1 MPKLPKKL
9 RNLFKKKKKGEDN
22 AEYEQMVERHEV
34 EEVLKDPTKL
44 AFRVQ
49 LAHGSSTKNVSNF
62 ANISQLYDRLATV
75 LDVNESSILFCTI
88 NNFAVDME
96 FLIGG
101 TINMDDFIYV
111 HIAGKT
117 KEITVNKSEAA
128 IGNYTGLVDN
138 FCFVHFE
145 VISIF

>member
-9 RNLFKKKKKGEDN
+9 RNLFKKKKKGVD
-22 AEYEQMVERHEV
+22 AADYEQMVERHQV

-49 LAHGSSTKNVSNF
+49 LAHGSPTTNVSNF
-62 ANISQLYDRLATV
+62 ANIAQLYDRLGTV
-75 LDVNESSILFCTI
+75 LNVSESSILFCTI
-88 NNFAVDME
+88 NNYAVDME
-96 FLIGG
+96 CLIGG

-117 KEITVNKSEAA
+117 KEVTVNKSEAA
-128 IGNYTGLVDN
+128 IGEK
-138 FCFVHFE
+138 FSCFIRFR
-145 VISIF
+145 SDTPNRT